1 MESQIINNS
10 KRERTELIINNVY
23 TLPVMPEVLSNV
35 LALINNEK
43 TTTSELSREISKDQS
58 LVVKILSIANSPYYG
73 LQKIVS
79 SIDFAIMILGYSELQ
94 SIVTALAILELL
106 KNKSDKYLDQKEF
119 YIHSYLTG
127 LLAKRIAYDLG
138 YVDSDK
144 AFIAGFIHDIGISIV
159 HRFMHSS
166 FVRIYEEVQ
175 QNNIP
180 MIEAEKNVLGMTHE
194 EVAKFL
200 LNKWNLPDA
209 ISNAVNFHH
218 YPSKSKED
226 RYLPT
231 IVHISDYL
239 IYKTFGNKYYWDK
252 DLVFDKE
259 VLDVFRFDSVEDV
272 DNFVNNYVL
281 TLIEQANELG
291 AKIEAD

>member
-1 MESQIINNS
+1 MLNETEINP

-35 LALINNEK
+35 LTLINNER
-43 TTTSELSREISKDQS
+43 TTTSELSKEISKDQS

-79 SIDFAIMILGYSELQ
+79 SIDFAIMILGYTELQ

-127 LLAKRIAYDLG
+127 LLSKRIAYDLG

-144 AFIAGFIHDIGISIV
+144 AFIAGFIHDIGISII

-175 QNNIP
+175 QNNTP
-180 MIEAEKNVLGMTHE
+180 VLEAEKQILGMTHE

-218 YPSKSKED
+218 TPSNSSIDK
-226 RYLPT
+226 YLPT
-231 IVHISDYL
+231 LVHLADYL
-239 IYKTFGNKYYWDK
+239 IYKTFGDKYYWDK
-252 DLVFDKE
+252 DLTFDTK
-259 VLDVFRFDSVEDV
+259 VLDVFRFNSVEDV
-272 DNFVNNYVL
+272 DNFINNYVL

-291 AKIEAD
+291 VKIEAN